1 MNWVSRDDSARFLA
15 TGEDVHGHVDPGQ
28 VVRLTIYVKPA
39 DDRLA
44 DDAGRRANDP
54 LRASGALTREQY
66 AEAYGA
72 KAADIRRIRQFAR
85 RYGFRLVPDTL
96 AGRLRVRPFAHRS
109 VEIVGRVRNVNRA
122 FRVRLIRVRGND
134 GRLYRTHLGPYSVPS
149 EYQDIIAN
157 VFGLDTRPQV
167 APRSRPLPRLGGTET
182 AHASYTPLD
191 IARAYQ
197 FPTHVTGKGQTIAI
211 LEMGGGYRMRD
222 LRRYFRGLKLP
233 VPRLQVVS
241 VGGARNAPTGNPNG
255 PDSEVMLDI
264 EVAGAVANGANFVIY
279 FAGSDNRS
287 FVRAVNAAIHDTVNR
302 PGIISISWGNPEGKW
317 TVRDMKAINEALQ
330 AAALMGISVF
340 TAAGDSG
347 STDGVPGRAPHVDFP
362 ASSPWATACG
372 GTTMPRFSSQRVWN
386 DGDGGGTGGGI
397 SEVFPVPVYQQS
409 SVKLPWGPLPM
420 RGVPD
425 VAGCADPNT
434 GYKVRIDGTNTVYGG
449 TSAVAPLWAG
459 LTALLNE
466 DLGRPVGFLNPLLY
480 MTTLKGTLTDVLQ
493 GDNDTTD
500 KLKGLY
506 QAQPGWDLCTGWGTP
521 LGDVMLKA
529 LRP

>member
-15 TGEDVHGHVDPGQ
+15 AGEDVQGHVDPAQ
-28 VVRLTIYVKPA
+28 VIRLTIHVKPA
-39 DDRLA
+39 DDHLA
-44 DDAGRRANDP
+44 GDVESRAIDP
-54 LRASGALTREQY
+54 LRSAPPLTREQY
-66 AEAYGA
+66 AQNYGA
-72 KAADIRRIRQFAR
+72 KPQDIRRIRQFAR
-85 RYGFRLVPDTL
+85 RYGLEIVPDAL
-96 AGRLRVRPFAHRS
+96 ADRLQIGQFAHRA
-109 VEIVGRVRNVNRA
+109 VEVAARVRNVNRA
-122 FRVRLIRVRGND
+122 FGIKLIRVRGTD
-134 GRLYRTHLGPYSVPS
+134 GNLYRTYLGPYSVPS
-149 EYQDIIAN
+149 DFQDVIAN
-157 VFGLDTRPQV
+157 VLGLDTRPQV
-167 APRSRPLPRLGGTET
+167 VPRTRPFARLGGTET
-182 AHASYTPLD
+182 APTSYTPVD
-191 IARAYQ
+191 VAKAYQ

-222 LRRYFRGLKLP
+222 LRRYFRGLGLL

-241 VGGARNAPTGNPNG
+241 VGRARNAPTGNPNG

-264 EVAGAVANGANFVIY
+264 EVAGAVANGASFVVY

-287 FVRAVNAAIHDTVNR
+287 FLRAVNAAVHDNVHR

-317 TVRDMKAINEALQ
+317 TRSDMFSINEALQ
-330 AAALMGISVF
+330 AAALMGLSVF

-347 STDGVPGRAPHVDFP
+347 STDGVPGRLPHVDFP

-372 GTTMPRFSSQRVWN
+372 GTSMPRGAQQRVWN

-397 SEVFPVPVYQQS
+397 SETFSAPNYQQVA
-409 SVKLPWGPLPM
+409 VKLPSGALTM

-434 GYKVRIDGTNTVYGG
+434 GYQVRIDGANTVYGG

-466 DLGRPVGFLNPLLY
+466 DLGRPVGFLNPLIYL
-480 MTTLKGTLTDVLQ
+480 TTLKGALTDIVL

-500 KLKGLY
+500 RLKGVY
-506 QAQPGWDLCTGWGTP
+506 PARPGWDACTGLGTP
-521 LGDVMLKA
+521 IGLAMLAA